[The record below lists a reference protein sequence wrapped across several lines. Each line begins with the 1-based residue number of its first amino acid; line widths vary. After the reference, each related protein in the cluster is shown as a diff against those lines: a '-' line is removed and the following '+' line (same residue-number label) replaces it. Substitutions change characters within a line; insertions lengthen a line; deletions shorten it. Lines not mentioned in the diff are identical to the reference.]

1 MFPVTM
7 SVKKN
12 KKQRLSLH
20 ECFSITPVCSTECF
34 LLCDNI
40 KKKKM
45 RGAEGEGAGVITPRF
60 CFLFSSLVLYVLF
73 FSDVPVTLYL

>member
-7 SVKKN
+7 SVKK
-12 KKQRLSLH
+12 KKQNQRLSLH

-40 KKKKM
+40 KKKDEGG
-45 RGAEGEGAGVITPRF
+45 RGGGGGGYHPQ
-60 CFLFSSLVLYVLF
+60 VLL
-73 FSDVPVTLYL
+73 LI

>member
-7 SVKKN
+7 SVKKK

-40 KKKKM
+40 KKKKDEGG
-45 RGAEGEGAGVITPRF
+45 RGGGGYHPR
-60 CFLFSSLVLYVLF
+60 VLL
-73 FSDVPVTLYL
+73 LI